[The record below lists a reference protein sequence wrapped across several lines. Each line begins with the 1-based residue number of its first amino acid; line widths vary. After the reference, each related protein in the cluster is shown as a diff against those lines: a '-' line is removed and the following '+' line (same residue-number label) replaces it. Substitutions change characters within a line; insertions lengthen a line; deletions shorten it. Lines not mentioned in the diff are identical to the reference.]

1 MIKSSLFVLNNHNL
15 AKFPRLCADD
25 EEKEALLVVGK
36 D

>member
-15 AKFPRLCADD
+15 AKFRLCADD